1 MVIHTGPEI
10 RDLAQEADRFQ
21 AVLQAA
27 RDKVGPE
34 DWTWYRY
41 DSLGL
46 FSILDQ
52 MLTGSR
58 RYLLDLIGNRTVL
71 DIGCGDGALALFFE
85 SLGYSVTAVD
95 NSATNCNRMQGVRAL
110 RQALGSNIDIVDL
123 DVDRAP
129 LSPPAEPHGIALAL
143 GILYHLRNPFHLLDE
158 VAKHSRYCLVST
170 RVARV
175 TPDRSVNLER
185 VPVAYLV
192 DSDELNAD
200 PTNYWIFSQAGLARL
215 FHRAGWQIVDS
226 LNVGNLADSDPVRA
240 DADERCY
247 CLLKRIG
254 IAADPL
260 PKGVTAR
267 LAHGWHG
274 RESGG
279 RHWRWTAQSF
289 GLTISGE
296 DAPRKLKLNLYVS
309 PLLTGR
315 LGTITLTA
323 SVGDTVL
330 RKQSYSKPGP
340 HSFEMP
346 LPRQTGDQQ
355 IDFTLDKC
363 LPPSDEDPREL
374 GVIVSDIVLT

>member
-10 RDLAQEADRFQ
+10 RDLAQDADRFQ

-71 DIGCGDGALALFFE
+71 DVGCGDGALALFFE

-110 RQALGSNIDIVDL
+110 CQALGSNIDIVDL
-123 DVDRAP
+123 DVDSAR
-129 LSPPAEPHGIALAL
+129 LSPPGEPYGIALAL

-158 VAKHSRYCLVST
+158 IARHSRYCLVST

-215 FHRAGWQIVDS
+215 FHRTGWQIVDS
-226 LNVGNLADSDPVRA
+226 LNVGSLADSDPVRA

-247 CLLKRIG
+247 CLLRRIG
-254 IAADPL
+254 IAADPV

-279 RHWRWTAQSF
+279 RHWRWTEQSF

-296 DAPRKLKLNLYVS
+296 AAPQKLKLDLYVP

-323 SVGDTVL
+323 SFEGRALKRQSFSQAGTALL
-330 RKQSYSKPGP
+330 RNPAAPAGGRPANRFHASTSAWRHRKRIRASW
-340 HSFEMP
+340 E
-346 LPRQTGDQQ
+346 
-355 IDFTLDKC
+355 
-363 LPPSDEDPREL
+363 
-374 GVIVSDIVLT
+374 

>member
-10 RDLAQEADRFQ
+10 RDLAQDADRFQ

-27 RDKVGPE
+27 RDKVCPE

-71 DIGCGDGALALFFE
+71 DVGCGDGALALFFE

-110 RQALGSNIDIVDL
+110 CQTLESKIDIVDL
-123 DVDRAP
+123 DVDSAR
-129 LSPPAEPHGIALAL
+129 LSPPGEPYGIALAL

-158 VAKHSRYCLVST
+158 IARHSRYCLVST

-215 FHRAGWQIVDS
+215 VHRAGWQIVDS

-247 CLLKRIG
+247 CLLRRIG
-254 IAADPL
+254 IASDPV

-279 RHWRWTAQSF
+279 RHWRWTEQSF
-289 GLTISGE
+289 GVTISGE
-296 DAPRKLKLNLYVS
+296 ADVRKLKLDLYVP

-315 LGTITLTA
+315 LGMITLTA
-323 SVGDTVL
+323 SFEGRAL
-330 RKQSYSKPGP
+330 KKQSYTKPGP
-340 HSFEMP
+340 QSFEIP
-346 LPRQTGDQQ
+346 LPRQAGDRQ

-363 LPPSDEDPREL
+363 LPPSEEDPREL
-374 GVIVSDIVLT
+374 GVIVSDMSLT

>member
-27 RDKVGPE
+27 RDKVDPE

-123 DVDRAP
+123 DVDSAP

-143 GILYHLRNPFHLLDE
+143 GILYHLRNPFHLLGE
-158 VAKHSRYCLVST
+158 IAKHSRYCLVST

-175 TPDRSVNLER
+175 TPDRSVTLER
-185 VPVAYLV
+185 IPVAYLV
-192 DSDELNAD
+192 DADELNAD
-200 PTNYWIFSQAGLARL
+200 PTNYWIFSQAGLTRL

-247 CLLKRIG
+247 CLLRRNDV
-254 IAADPL
+254 AAEPAL
-260 PKGVTAR
+260 SGVTAR

-274 RESGG
+274 RDSGG
-279 RHWRWTAQSF
+279 RHWRWTAGSF

-296 DAPRKLKLNLYVS
+296 AAPRKLKLDLYV
-309 PLLTGR
+309 PPQLTNR

-323 SVGDTVL
+323 SCGGSVL
-330 RKQSYSKPGP
+330 KKQSYGKPGP
-340 HSFEMP
+340 QSFEMP
-346 LPRQTGDQQ
+346 LPRLAGDPQ

-363 LPPSDEDPREL
+363 LPPSEDDGREL